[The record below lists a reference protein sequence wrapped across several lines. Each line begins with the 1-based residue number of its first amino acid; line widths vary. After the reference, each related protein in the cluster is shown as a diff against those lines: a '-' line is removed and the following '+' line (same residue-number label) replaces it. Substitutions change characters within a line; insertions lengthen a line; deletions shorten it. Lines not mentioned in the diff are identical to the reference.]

1 MYKKT
6 ISIILALM
14 LLVTTVTAVG
24 SVAVAETA
32 DGEQTADSTGFKAGD
47 TVYFDC
53 SACGI
58 QWTSAQAIEYVNLSE
73 YTRADNGGSVII
85 AERDTA
91 RYNPIN
97 ITEDLGNYQF
107 SYTFTEETAGAQNIR
122 FWRGSTEK
130 MWNNSPLL
138 TYEMF
143 TQGYNCI
150 YASDLE
156 GNGTVGEYGAEPK
169 TEPSSSTEET
179 SSVQSGNNN
188 FKFDYAKANLLY
200 AHGITGNEEDTQ
212 AWQLCQNVNGTNYF
226 FLPSSTDENN
236 VELYN
241 TFDIDV
247 TVGSVVI
254 PKGSV
259 VTMAYETGKDYTVS
273 AGSSTYKLKF
283 MRSSAECAVYV
294 NNSGTYGGTD
304 FYDYLCQD
312 KSNSAPASGAVTD
325 KDGNYINTP
334 IKKIK
339 GRGNT
344 SWGKD
349 KKSFNITYD
358 SAQSIAGMDKTKK
371 FSICANYQDDTLSR
385 NRFLYDLGD
394 EVGLPYSP
402 DSRYADFYINGIYMG
417 SYQMCQKIE
426 VGKNQLIGD
435 FTGEEYINA
444 DGSFATDFPFALKV
458 DSGVDP
464 GDFTFSAGNNNIIM
478 CAPELEYGDQ
488 YYNEVKSYVS
498 DKFTKM
504 FNALKNNSS
513 TLSSLVD
520 IDSCAKIFLINE
532 FGKNWDAGVS
542 SFYFVYKQDKDGNYK
557 FFASP
562 PWDYDNAL
570 GNAKGV
576 EWDLHNIGVTDYE
589 EPTGYFVTYKG
600 GRKSTNNVASLM
612 FRNTQLKKRIGEVWY
627 ESFVPAIENKFKKTG
642 VNTGE
647 FYSADV
653 YYDLVKNSA
662 EMNYTSGWL
671 LNPEP
676 GWLCD
681 HSSVNVCNF
690 DYTTKAYSQNST
702 ATYYDANTFKGIW
715 DYCIDWTTSRAA
727 WLSNEFAEY
736 YIPVPQPT
744 APTTEPTT
752 SSSTIATQPTTN
764 HQVGEKTLVEFAF
777 DNTNKIEGD
786 KLTEYGDKSGYKAT
800 FGEGDLFLSVDGEN
814 GRALEWSAPEYGAE
828 GTDMVPIMAAGS
840 KNMWGAK
847 PYIQVSFDSLGYSD
861 LSFSIDMA
869 GSKKAPANWK
879 MQYST
884 DGINFTDIQGT
895 DFTISEAN
903 RKLMTTY
910 INGVKLPDI
919 CNGAEKVTLRLIP
932 TSTTT
937 VAGGDYTE
945 TPTSGE
951 IAINYIKIE
960 GESSKQGILGDVNL
974 DGSLN
979 VQDATIIQKSV
990 VKKITLTS
998 LQKKVADFNGDG
1010 EINIKDVTAIQK
1022 KIAKL

>member
-6 ISIILALM
+6 ISIILILTIIITS
-14 LLVTTVTAVG
+14 LTVCG
-24 SVAVAETA
+24 SVVIAQVIDETTENNVILKT
-32 DGEQTADSTGFKAGD
+32 DGT
-47 TVYFDC
+47 
-53 SACGI
+53 
-58 QWTSAQAIEYVNLSE
+58 
-73 YTRADNGGSVII
+73 
-85 AERDTA
+85 
-91 RYNPIN
+91 
-97 ITEDLGNYQF
+97 
-107 SYTFTEETAGAQNIR
+107 
-122 FWRGSTEK
+122 
-130 MWNNSPLL
+130 LL
-138 TYEMF
+138 
-143 TQGYNCI
+143 
-150 YASDLE
+150 
-156 GNGTVGEYGAEPK
+156 
-169 TEPSSSTEET
+169 
-179 SSVQSGNNN
+179 
-188 FKFDYAKANLLY
+188 FDYAKENSLY
-200 AHGITGNEEDTQ
+200 VHGVIGNEGDTE
-212 AWQLCQNVNGTNYF
+212 AWQEWQNVNGTNYF
-226 FLPSSTDENN
+226 FLPSSTDEKS
-236 VELYN
+236 VDIYN
-241 TFDIDV
+241 TFTEDV
-247 TVGSVVI
+247 EIGNVI
-254 PKGSV
+254 IPGNSIAKM
-259 VTMAYETGKDYTVS
+259 TYETGKDYTVS
-273 AGSSTYKLKF
+273 AGSSTYKLRF

-402 DSRYADFYINGIYMG
+402 DSRYADFYINGKYMG

-464 GDFTFSAGNNNIIM
+464 GDFSFTAGDNNIIM
-478 CAPELEYGDQ
+478 CAPELEYSDQ
-488 YYNEVKSYVS
+488 YYYEVQDYVS
-498 DKFTKM
+498 AKFEEM
-504 FNALKNNSS
+504 YYALENDSPS
-513 TLSSLVD
+513 LSNIVD
-520 IDSCAKIFLINE
+520 MDSFAKIILINE
-532 FGKNWDAGVS
+532 LGKNWDAGIS
-542 SFYFVYKQDKDGNYK
+542 SFYFVYKQDTDGNYK

-562 PWDYDNAL
+562 PWDYDNSL

-576 EWDLHNIGVTDYE
+576 ESDLYDMGVTDYE

-600 GRKSTNNVASLM
+600 GDYYTSNVASLM
-612 FRNTQLKKRIGEVWY
+612 FRNTELQKRIGEVWY

-653 YYDLVKNSA
+653 YYDLVKDSA
-662 EMNYTSGWL
+662 EMNYTLGWPL
-671 LNPEP
+671 FAEP
-676 GWLCD
+676 NWLCD

-727 WLSNEFAEY
+727 WLSNEFADY

-744 APTTEPTT
+744 APTTEPAT
-752 SSSTIATQPTTN
+752 SGSTIATQPTTI

-777 DNTNKIEGD
+777 DSTNKVEGD
-786 KLTEYGDKSGYKAT
+786 KLVEYGNKDGYKAT
-800 FGEGDLFLSVDGEN
+800 YGEGDLFLSVDGEN
-814 GRALEWSAPEYGAE
+814 GRALEWSTAEYGTT
-828 GTDMVPIMAAGS
+828 GTDKVPVMSAGS
-840 KNMWGAK
+840 KNLWGAQ
-847 PYIQVSFDSLGYSD
+847 PYIQITFDAVRYSE
-861 LSFSIDMA
+861 LTFSMELA

-895 DFTISEAN
+895 DFTITEAN

-937 VAGGDYTE
+937 VAGGDYRE

-960 GESSKQGILGDVNL
+960 GEINKQYILGDA
-974 DGSLN
+974 DGNGFVDVS
-979 VQDATIIQKSV
+979 DATTIQKYIAGYTV
-990 VKKITLTS
+990 TINKKAAE
-998 LQKKVADFNGDG
+998 VDGDG
-1010 EINIKDVTAIQK
+1010 KLSVSDSTLIQK
-1022 KIAKL
+1022 VIAGISKF